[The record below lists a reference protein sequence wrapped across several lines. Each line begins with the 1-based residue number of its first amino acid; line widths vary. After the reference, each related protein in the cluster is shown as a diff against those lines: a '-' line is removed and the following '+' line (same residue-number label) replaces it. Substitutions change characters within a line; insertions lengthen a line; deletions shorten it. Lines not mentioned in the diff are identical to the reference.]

1 MRFNLQRFGL
11 AAGAA
16 AFSLTMAACHG
27 QSPGS
32 AGYIPTGSSALS
44 APQAG
49 LGSDSPDAKRK
60 IVSSCGDH
68 IHIVLAAIVDC
79 KFRERG
85 YGGGTFTLE
94 NHTKGIVVISPSSGT
109 KATTFTI
116 LGAVLGSGNFVVKD
130 TKGRDLK
137 VTVRVTL

>member
-1 MRFNLQRFGL
+1 MRFNLERFGL
-11 AAGAA
+11 AAGAV

-27 QSPGS
+27 QSPGN
-32 AGYIPTGSSALS
+32 AGYAPTSSSALS

-49 LGSDSPDAKRK
+49 LGLGSPDSKRK

-68 IHIVLAAIVDC
+68 VHIVLAAIIDC

-85 YGGGTFTLE
+85 YGSGTFTLD
-94 NHTKGIVVISPSSGT
+94 NHTKGIVIISPSSGT

-116 LGAVLGSGNFVVKD
+116 LGAVLGQRKFRG
-130 TKGRDLK
+130 
-137 VTVRVTL
+137 

>member
-1 MRFNLQRFGL
+1 MPFNLNRIGL
-11 AAGAA
+11 AAGALA
-16 AFSLTMAACHG
+16 LSIAMVACHG

-32 AGYIPTGSSALS
+32 AGYIPTSSSALS

-49 LGSDSPDAKRK
+49 AGLNAPDAKRK
-60 IVSSCGDH
+60 IVSTCGDH
-68 IHIVLAAIVDC
+68 VHIVLLAIVDC

-85 YGGGTFTLE
+85 YGAGTFTLT

-116 LGAVLGSGNFVVKD
+116 LGAILGSGNFVVKD
-130 TKGRDLK
+130 TKNRELK